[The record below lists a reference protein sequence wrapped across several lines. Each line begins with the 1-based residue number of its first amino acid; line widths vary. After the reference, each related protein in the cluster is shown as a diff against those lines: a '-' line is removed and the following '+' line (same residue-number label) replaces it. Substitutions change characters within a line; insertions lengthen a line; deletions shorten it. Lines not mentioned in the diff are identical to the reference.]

1 MYRHQLNLVVH
12 SVHED
17 DSYQDIDDL
26 SKRHD
31 INGILD
37 QIARE
42 KAATRSVKAQLEEQT
57 PPRTEN
63 SSRKSL
69 FKAPFNFRLPC
80 RVSRRK

>member
-12 SVHED
+12 YLHEG
-17 DSYQDIDDL
+17 DSFPDIDDL
-26 SKRHD
+26 GKTHD

-69 FKAPFNFRLPC
+69 SKAPFNSRLPR